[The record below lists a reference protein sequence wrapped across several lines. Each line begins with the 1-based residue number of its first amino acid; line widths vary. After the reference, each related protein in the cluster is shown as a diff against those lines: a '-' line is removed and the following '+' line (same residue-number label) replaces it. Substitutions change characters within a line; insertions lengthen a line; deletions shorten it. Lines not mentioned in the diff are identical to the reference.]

1 MPRAARDSDACLWHV
16 SIAGGAGRRGCVAAG
31 VPGFFNGPLGTFDE
45 FWNDNRDWLVALLVM
60 AVAFL
65 LAYLVDRAFQRRAE
79 KLASSLVR
87 GDVSRE
93 TATRLRF
100 VRRFIY
106 AVILLIGLALA
117 LSQFSGVNQIAAS
130 ILASG
135 VVAAAI
141 IGFAARQT
149 LANFVAGVMLAITQP
164 IRVGDW
170 VEFEDEYGVVED
182 VRLNYTILRAAGEQ
196 RVLIPNEKLASGVM
210 RNDTL
215 KVDAVGLEVDV
226 WIPPGADA
234 ARAVELLS
242 EEGDVAVAET
252 VPWGVRLTVGG
263 GTVRPSERGPGEA
276 ALRARCHA
284 RLREEGLLEGFVGPD
299 RS

>member
-1 MPRAARDSDACLWHV
+1 MT
-16 SIAGGAGRRGCVAAG
+16 
-31 VPGFFNGPLGTFDE
+31 LGTVEE
-45 FWNDNRDWLVALLVM
+45 FWKANDEWIAAVITMAL
-60 AVAFL
+60 AFL

-79 KLASSLVR
+79 RLASSLVR

-117 LSQFSGVNQIAAS
+117 LSQFSGINRVAAS

-170 VEFEDEYGVVED
+170 VEYEGEYGVVED

-196 RVLIPNEKLASGVM
+196 RVLIPNEKLAAGVM
-210 RNDTL
+210 KNDTL
-215 KVDAVGLEVDV
+215 KVDAVGIEVDL
-226 WIPPGADA
+226 WIPPAADA
-234 ARAVELLS
+234 ARALEVLS
-242 EEGDVAVAET
+242 GEGDVAVAET
-252 VPWGVRLTVGG
+252 VPWGVRLAVAGG
-263 GTVRPSERGPGEA
+263 MVPPPERGAGEA

-284 RLREEGLLEGFVGPD
+284 RLREEGLLEGFSGPE

>member
-1 MPRAARDSDACLWHV
+1 MM
-16 SIAGGAGRRGCVAAG
+16 
-31 VPGFFNGPLGTFDE
+31 LGTIEE
-45 FWNDNRDWLVALLVM
+45 FWRENDEWISAVLTMAL
-60 AVAFL
+60 AFV
-65 LAYLVDRAFQRRAE
+65 LAYVVDHAFQRRAE
-79 KLASSLVR
+79 KLAGSLVK

-106 AVILLIGLALA
+106 AVILLIGLAIA
-117 LSQFSGVNQIAAS
+117 LSNFSGINRIAAS

-170 VEFEDEYGVVED
+170 VVVEGEYGVVED
-182 VRLNYTILRAAGEQ
+182 VRLNYTILRGAGEQ
-196 RVLIPNEKLASGVM
+196 RVLIPNEKLAAGVM
-210 RNDTL
+210 KNDTL
-215 KVDAVGLEVDV
+215 KVDAVGVEIDV
-226 WIPPGADA
+226 WIPPAADA
-234 ARAVELLS
+234 ARAVEVLS
-242 EEGDVAVAET
+242 GEGDVAVAEA
-252 VPWGVRLTVGG
+252 VPWGVRLAVAGG
-263 GTVRPSERGPGEA
+263 MVPPPERGAGET

-284 RLREEGLLEGFVGPD
+284 RLREEGLLEGFGGPE

>member
-1 MPRAARDSDACLWHV
+1 MT
-16 SIAGGAGRRGCVAAG
+16 
-31 VPGFFNGPLGTFDE
+31 LGTIEE
-45 FWNDNRDWLVALLVM
+45 FWRSNDEWIAAVITMAL
-60 AVAFL
+60 AIL
-65 LAYLVDRAFQRRAE
+65 LAYLVDRAFHRRAE
-79 KLASSLVR
+79 RLASSLAR
-87 GDVSRE
+87 GDVTRE

-117 LSQFSGVNQIAAS
+117 LSQFSGINRIAAS

-170 VEFEDEYGVVED
+170 VAFEDHYGVVED
-182 VRLNYTILRAAGEQ
+182 VRLNYTILRTGGEQ
-196 RVLIPNEKLASGVM
+196 RILIPNEKLAAGVM
-210 RNDTL
+210 KNDTL
-215 KVDAVGLEVDV
+215 KVDAVSLEVDV
-226 WIPPGADA
+226 WIPPAADA
-234 ARAVELLS
+234 ARAVEVLGD
-242 EEGDVAVAET
+242 EGDIVVAET

-263 GTVRPSERGPGEA
+263 GTVRPPERGAGEA
-276 ALRARCHA
+276 ELRARCHA
-284 RLREEGLLEGFVGPD
+284 RLREEGLLEGFGLQN
-299 RS
+299 RT

>member
-1 MPRAARDSDACLWHV
+1 M
-16 SIAGGAGRRGCVAAG
+16 
-31 VPGFFNGPLGTFDE
+31 NLGTLEE
-45 FWNDNRDWLVALLVM
+45 FWRSNDEWIA
-60 AVAFL
+60 AVITMVLAFV

-79 KLASSLVR
+79 RLASSLVR

-106 AVILLIGLALA
+106 ATILLIGLAIA
-117 LSQFSGVNQIAAS
+117 LSQFSGISRIAAS

-170 VEFEDEYGVVED
+170 VRFEGHYGVVED
-182 VRLNYTILRAAGEQ
+182 VRLNYTILRDAGEQ
-196 RVLIPNEKLASGVM
+196 RVLIPNERLAAGVM
-210 RNDTL
+210 QNDTL
-215 KVDAVGLEVDV
+215 KVDAVGLEVSV

-234 ARAVELLS
+234 VRAVEVLS
-242 EEGDVAVAET
+242 GEGDVAVAEA
-252 VPWGVRLTVGG
+252 VPWGVRLAVGG
-263 GTVRPSERGPGEA
+263 GTVPPPERAPGEA

-284 RLREEGLLEGFVGPD
+284 RLRKEGLLEGFGGPE

>member
-1 MPRAARDSDACLWHV
+1 MT
-16 SIAGGAGRRGCVAAG
+16 
-31 VPGFFNGPLGTFDE
+31 LGTIEE
-45 FWNDNRDWLVALLVM
+45 FWRSNDEWIAAVITMAL
-60 AVAFL
+60 AIL
-65 LAYLVDRAFQRRAE
+65 LAYVVDRAFQRRAE
-79 KLASSLVR
+79 RLASSLVR

-100 VRRFIY
+100 VRRLIY

-117 LSQFSGVNQIAAS
+117 VSQFSGVNRIAAS

-149 LANFVAGVMLAITQP
+149 LANFVAGVMLAVTQP

-170 VEFEDEYGVVED
+170 VTFEDDYGVVED
-182 VRLNYTILRAAGEQ
+182 VRLNYTILRTAGEQ
-196 RVLIPNEKLASGVM
+196 RVLIPNEKLAAGVM
-210 RNDTL
+210 KNDTL
-215 KVDAVGLEVDV
+215 KVDVVGLEVDV

-234 ARAVELLS
+234 ARAVEVLS
-242 EEGDVAVAET
+242 GEGDVAVAET
-252 VPWGVRLTVGG
+252 VPWGVRLAVGG
-263 GTVRPSERGPGEA
+263 GTVAPPERGPGEA

-284 RLREEGLLEGFVGPD
+284 RLREEGLLEGFRLQD